1 MKNDFLNIFGKKVM
15 KTNRLFALLLASG
28 VLTLGACKDEFLDVP
43 PANALGDAQLQTKAG
58 VEGLLVGT
66 YAALNGV
73 FGNRFEGPNHWI
85 TGSILGGDANKGTD
99 AGDYSSINPVQ
110 RFEHDATQGDLNNL
124 WRGRYEG
131 VSRAN
136 KVIATATAIQDQLT
150 AADYASIVGQA
161 RLLRGHFYFD
171 LKKHFNSIP
180 LFDETV
186 GAADIPAVP
195 NTPDVWAFIEA
206 DFQYAVD
213 NLPAVTGAGRV
224 NKWAA
229 AAYLGKAQL
238 YQGKW
243 AAAKATFDGVMSQGV
258 TSNGLQYA
266 LLDNYADIYNA
277 ASDNHAESV
286 MDVESANNTGSVNNA
301 NYFDDLNYPY
311 NTGPDGPGNCCGF
324 FQPSIDLANHFRT
337 DANGLPLLD
346 GSFSTEANRVKNI
359 FVDGEAGFVEDAGNL
374 DPRIDHSIGRKGI
387 PYLDWIEHPGSAWI
401 RSFPYAGPFS
411 PKKYIYYRSQE
422 GSLTDASSWT
432 RGYALMN
439 YTIIRFADVLLMAAE
454 AEVELG
460 NLDAARTLVN
470 RVRARAANSTY
481 WVQEYDGSGPAA
493 NYVISQYPGGA
504 DAFASQAGA
513 RNAVRF
519 ERKIEL
525 SGEGHRFFDLVRW
538 GIAATELNRYLDYEG
553 QYLVTK
559 FGGANFT
566 AGKNEYQPIPQSQID
581 LQGSDILTQ
590 NPGW

>member
-1 MKNDFLNIFGKKVM
+1 M

-180 LFDETV
+180 VFDETV
-186 GAADIPAVP
+186 GAADITAVP

-243 AAAKATFDGVMSQGV
+243 AAAKATFDGVISQGV

-266 LLDNYADIYNA
+266 LVDDYSSIYNA
-277 ASDNHAESV
+277 ANDNHAEAV

-324 FQPSIDLANHFRT
+324 FQPSIDLGNHFRT

-346 GSFSTEANRVKNI
+346 YSFSTEANRVKNN
-359 FVDGEAGFVEDAGNL
+359 FVDGADSAEDAGNL

-387 PYLDWIEHPGSAWI
+387 PYLDWIEHPGSPWI
-401 RSFPYAGPFS
+401 RSFPYAGPYS

-460 NLDAARTLVN
+460 NLDAARTHVN

-538 GIAATELNRYLDYEG
+538 GIAASEMNRYLDEEG

>member
-1 MKNDFLNIFGKKVM
+1 M

-180 LFDETV
+180 VFDETV
-186 GAADIPAVP
+186 GAADITAVP

-243 AAAKATFDGVMSQGV
+243 AAAKATFDGVISQGV

-266 LLDNYADIYNA
+266 LVDDYSSIYNA
-277 ASDNHAESV
+277 ANDNHAEAV

-324 FQPSIDLANHFRT
+324 FQPSIDLGNHFRT

-346 GSFSTEANRVKNI
+346 YSFSTEANRVKNN
-359 FVDGEAGFVEDAGNL
+359 FVDGADSAEDAGNL

-387 PYLDWIEHPGSAWI
+387 PYLDWIEHPGSPWI
-401 RSFPYAGPFS
+401 RSFPYAGPYS

-460 NLDAARTLVN
+460 NLDAARTHVN

-538 GIAATELNRYLDYEG
+538 GIAASEMNRYLDEEG

-590 NPGW
+590 NSGW